1 MIESF
6 EDMPSLEPRS
16 LMMDLMK
23 KVKRANQPQLLSY
36 HEVKISVKYVGM
48 DDHRVSR

>member
-6 EDMPSLEPRS
+6 EDMSSSEPSS

-23 KVKRANQPQLLSY
+23 KVKKANRPQLLSY
-36 HEVKISVKYVGM
+36 HEVKLSVKRVGV
-48 DDHRVSR
+48 DDH